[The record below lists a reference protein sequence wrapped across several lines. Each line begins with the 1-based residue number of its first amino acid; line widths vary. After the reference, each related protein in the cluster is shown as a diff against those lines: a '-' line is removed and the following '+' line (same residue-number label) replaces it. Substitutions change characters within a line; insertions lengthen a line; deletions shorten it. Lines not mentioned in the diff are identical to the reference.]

1 MNRKGVV
8 YMEIVNPGV
17 LYFAG
22 RPVLDALNDWLKPQ
36 EAKDY
41 IPPKPA
47 KEVQKD
53 AVVDVKEKQLQRLQR
68 IADRTR
74 KRRIKRKVTN
84 RISQMEQ
91 WS

>member
-17 LYFAG
+17 LYFGG
-22 RPVLDALNDWLKPQ
+22 RPVMDALNDWLKPQ

-74 KRRIKRKVTN
+74 KQRIRQKLGRRISR
-84 RISQMEQ
+84 MEQ
-91 WS
+91 CS